1 MVVIGALVLSIALL
15 SFILWMLLT
24 RRLREKYA
32 VLWLLIGVAALVAS
46 IFPQLLFWLTG
57 ALGVELPAN
66 LFFLLAILLLLG
78 VSLHLSWELSTS
90 EEEIRILAEEAGL
103 AEAHISEVQQRLS
116 ALESRLEEIDKGPR
130 G

>member
-1 MVVIGALVLSIALL
+1 MVVLGALVLSLILL

-46 IFPQLLFWLTG
+46 VFPQLLFWLTG
-57 ALGVELPAN
+57 VLGVELPAN

-78 VSLHLSWELSTS
+78 VALHLSWELSTS
-90 EEEIRILAEEAGL
+90 EEEIRVLAEEAGL
-103 AEAHISEVQQRLS
+103 AETHIAEVQQRLT
-116 ALESRLEEIDKGPR
+116 ALESRLDELGKGPQ

>member
-1 MVVIGALVLSIALL
+1 MVVLGALVLSLILL

-46 IFPQLLFWLTG
+46 VFPQLLFWLTG
-57 ALGVELPAN
+57 VLGVELPAN

-78 VSLHLSWELSTS
+78 VALHLSWELSTS
-90 EEEIRILAEEAGL
+90 EEEIRVLAEEAGL
-103 AEAHISEVQQRLS
+103 AETHIAEVQQRLT
-116 ALESRLEEIDKGPR
+116 ALESRLDELGKEPQG
-130 G
+130 

>member
-1 MVVIGALVLSIALL
+1 MVVLGALVLSIALL

-46 IFPQLLFWLTG
+46 VFPQLLFWLTG
-57 ALGVELPAN
+57 VLGVELPAN

-78 VSLHLSWELSTS
+78 VALHLSWELSTS
-90 EEEIRILAEEAGL
+90 EEEIRALAEEAGL
-103 AEAHISEVQQRLS
+103 AETHIIEVQHRLS
-116 ALESRLEEIDKGPR
+116 ALEARLEELDGGPR
-130 G
+130 S

>member
-1 MVVIGALVLSIALL
+1 MVVLGALVLSLILL

-46 IFPQLLFWLTG
+46 VFPQLLFWLTG
-57 ALGVELPAN
+57 VLGVELPAN

-78 VSLHLSWELSTS
+78 VALHLSWELSTS
-90 EEEIRILAEEAGL
+90 EEEIRVLAEEAGL
-103 AEAHISEVQQRLS
+103 AETHIAEVQQRLT
-116 ALESRLEEIDKGPR
+116 ALESRLDELGKGPQV
-130 G
+130 